1 MFPGQTNNHMLKVFM
16 DFKGK
21 IPNKLIRKGQFKD
34 VHFDANCCFLYH
46 DIDKVCR
53 SGTIFIRNPEG
64 VEKKK
69 RRKKYFFLRQK
80 SFINQGCGMIRMRGN
95 ADPDTGSAS
104 ASVRLRIQV
113 GIRSWI

>member
-1 MFPGQTNNHMLKVFM
+1 MITEVRYFDISMFYQGPAIYFVVDVSIILNFLGKIMFPGQTNNHMLKVFM

-69 RRKKYFFLRQK
+69 RRKKYFFL
-80 SFINQGCGMIRMRGN
+80 
-95 ADPDTGSAS
+95 AS
-104 ASVRLRIQV
+104 EILY
-113 GIRSWI
+113 